1 MMSTLPWGTLND
13 WQLFEVEE
21 RTTRIRHRA
30 EARARRDAQRA
41 QAAPI
46 VHVRRTPAPVAQA
59 DCATA
64 A

>member
-30 EARARRDAQRA
+30 EAGARRDAQRA

-46 VHVRRTPAPVAQA
+46 VRVRRTPQPVAQA